1 MPQHGVDGNVIDI
14 SLNTVKVQN
23 WDNTISTIPTYA
35 LVADAVKNWRGMDES
50 EGRRIKRSITLDMHT
65 VRFCTDAMLN
75 RFEKYA
81 LLADELKNRRSEIK
95 EHNEHLNVN
104 TDSLINGRRIT
115 NLGAFRSY
123 LVQYLRNHPMI
134 HKDMTFLVRQLAPT
148 DRGIPLEIYVFSRD
162 KTWANYENIQAD
174 IFDHVIAAAPE
185 FDLAVFQSP
194 SGRDFRNLVPK
205 DTVSKTEH

>member
-1 MPQHGVDGNVIDI
+1 MDLADTKVLIFKERYFMKRVWLVPAILVVLATLTGCVPLSVKI
-14 SLNTVKVQN
+14 SNADRKVELAELIQIN
-23 WDNTISTIPTYA
+23 KDLI
-35 LVADAVKNWRGMDES
+35 KNN
-50 EGRRIKRSITLDMHT
+50 K
-65 VRFCTDAMLN
+65 VR
-75 RFEKYA
+75 
-81 LLADELKNRRSEIK
+81 ADELKNRRSEIK
-95 EHNEHLNVN
+95 EHNEDLNVD

-162 KTWANYENIQAD
+162 KAWANYENIQAD

-194 SGRDFRNLVPK
+194 SGRDFRNLSLK